1 MPDFYRNN
9 AESDSET
16 ESDITLDSEDET
28 FGKNTL
34 VLCEIF
40 HPSLHGFTR
49 ESDKTVLGH
58 FLVIGPAD
66 LIHENTSVF
75 STRYTVQNMLSNIRC
90 VMEQYPDHPWIRNY
104 KKLILRDDYIR
115 PEIAQCIL
123 LKGDEK
129 VAILKTV
136 WLRII
141 QRAWKKIF
149 QERCRVRSQRM
160 TIYSLGWRQLYGTWP
175 SSCAS
180 MPTIHGMLST
190 LVA

>member
-1 MPDFYRNN
+1 
-9 AESDSET
+9 
-16 ESDITLDSEDET
+16 
-28 FGKNTL
+28 
-34 VLCEIF
+34 
-40 HPSLHGFTR
+40 
-49 ESDKTVLGH
+49 
-58 FLVIGPAD
+58 
-66 LIHENTSVF
+66 
-75 STRYTVQNMLSNIRC
+75 MLSNIRC

-149 QERCRVRSQRM
+149 QERCRVRSQRE
-160 TIYSLGWRQLYGTWP
+160 TTVWNLAVKLCFHADHSWNVIYTSCLMSSILCLSLSRTLCFFDLFQMVSFFCSAP
-175 SSCAS
+175 FSSS
-180 MPTIHGMLST
+180 S
-190 LVA
+190 